1 MKKIKILI
9 LGSSG
14 SLGSQLV
21 TDLKN
26 NYQLIKISRKNH
38 FFDENFNQL
47 KKLIIKIKP
56 CFIINC
62 IAILGLKFCENNLK
76 ETLKFNYKLPKKV
89 SDFCSKNNIKFI
101 HFSSEAVF
109 IGNKKGKIYG
119 EDDKGNPS
127 TLYGISKFKADR
139 YLIKRRNT
147 LVVRLPLLYGPTN
160 KNQIVSKLVS
170 SIKNNKKIYVS
181 TDVYSTPVY
190 TPFVS
195 SFIKN
200 FVLVNSSF
208 FFKKKIIHISTNNLI
223 SMYCFIKKI
232 VKIIKKE
239 TYVFPVKDSFFNK
252 EDKNVIKPK
261 YLGLKTKFAECID
274 KTVINKKL
282 ISGLIK

>member
-1 MKKIKILI
+1 MRKIKILI

-21 TDLKN
+21 KDLKN

-89 SDFCSKNNIKFI
+89 SDFSSKNNIKFI

-109 IGNKKGKIYG
+109 IGNKKRKIYR
-119 EDDKGNPS
+119 EDDKGNP
-127 TLYGISKFKADR
+127 TTCYGISKFKADR
-139 YLIKRRNT
+139 YLIKKKNT

-170 SIKNNKKIYVS
+170 AVKNNKKIHVS
-181 TDVYSTPVY
+181 TDIYSTPVY

-208 FFKKKIIHISTNNLI
+208 FFKKKIIHISTNKLI
-223 SMYCFIKKI
+223 SIYCFIKKI

-252 EDKNVIKPK
+252 ENENVIKPK
-261 YLGLKTKFAECID
+261 YLGLKTKFAQCID